1 MDYHEL
7 GRFPL
12 KYNRLFRIIK
22 YWYKLLDTKN
32 TILKAAYHVL
42 LTDSHSLNN
51 WTRYVKDN
59 LFSLGFGDVWINQGV
74 TPAKIMP
81 PLI

>member
-22 YWYKLLDTKN
+22 YWYKLLDTK
-32 TILKAAYHVL
+32 KAAYHVP
-42 LTDSHSLNN
+42 T
-51 WTRYVKDN
+51 YVKDN
-59 LFSLGFGDVWINQGV
+59 IFSLGFGDVWINQGV
-74 TPAKIMP
+74 ML